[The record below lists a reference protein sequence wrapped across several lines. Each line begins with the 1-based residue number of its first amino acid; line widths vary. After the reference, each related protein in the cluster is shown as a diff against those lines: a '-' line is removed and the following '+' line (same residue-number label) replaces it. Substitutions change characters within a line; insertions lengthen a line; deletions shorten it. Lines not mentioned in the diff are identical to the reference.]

1 MTLLVVPYKRFGT
14 LSRKKYLC
22 YILHYSYFSM
32 EEPTVKRNQS
42 ILSQYLREIG
52 QTPLLKAEEEQVL
65 AERIQKRGDNKA
77 RQQMLQANLRLV
89 VNIAKKYAPSNDPE
103 MLMDLIQEG
112 NLGLMRAVD
121 RFQAGRN
128 TRFSTYGVYWIKQA
142 ILRALK
148 SRRIVRLP
156 ENVVDRVLE
165 MQRTRQRLYQLLGR
179 SATLA
184 EIGQEMG
191 AQPEEMQR
199 LEMAAA
205 EVVSLDRAV
214 RGVDENESTQLGE
227 LLEDL
232 EAPQPEDQTRVEL
245 LRGLIQDA
253 VRTLPDRER
262 KILALRYGL
271 ENEQP
276 HTLEDIG
283 LTFGISR
290 ERVRQLQNSALARL
304 RKRQKVRQAHY

>member
-1 MTLLVVPYKRFGT
+1 M
-14 LSRKKYLC
+14 LSF
-22 YILHYSYFSM
+22 ILTIPMIDTSV
-32 EEPTVKRNQS
+32 VKRNQS

-52 QTPLLKAEEEQVL
+52 QTPLLDAEEEQAL
-65 AERIQKRGDNKA
+65 AERIQTASDPKA
-77 RQQMLQANLRLV
+77 RQKMLQANLRLV

-121 RFQAGRN
+121 RFQPGRN

-179 SATLA
+179 SATLG
-184 EIGQEMG
+184 EIGQEME
-191 AQPEEMQR
+191 ATPEEMQR

-253 VRTLPDRER
+253 VRTLPERER
-262 KILALRYGL
+262 KILAMRYGL
-271 ENEQP
+271 ENETP

-304 RKRQKVRQAHY
+304 RKRQKVRQAHH

>member
-1 MTLLVVPYKRFGT
+1 M
-14 LSRKKYLC
+14 KK
-22 YILHYSYFSM
+22 IAT
-32 EEPTVKRNQS
+32 PQRNQS

-52 QTPLLKAEEEQVL
+52 QTPLLTAEDEQML
-65 AERIQKRGDNKA
+65 ARRIQKDHDEQA
-77 RQQMLQANLRLV
+77 RNLMLQANLRLV

-121 RFQAGRN
+121 RFQPDRN

-165 MQRTRQRLYQLLGR
+165 MQRVRQRLYQLLGR
-179 SATLA
+179 PATVA
-184 EIGQEMG
+184 EIAHEMG
-191 AQPEEMQR
+191 ASTEEMKR
-199 LEMAAA
+199 LEMAAT

-227 LLEDL
+227 LLEDFD
-232 EAPQPEDQTRVEL
+232 APQPENETRVEL
-245 LRGLIQDA
+245 LRGLVQDA
-253 VRTLPDRER
+253 VKTLPVRER
-262 KILALRYGL
+262 KILAMRYGL
-271 ENEQP
+271 DNEQP
-276 HTLEDIG
+276 HSLEDIG
-283 LTFGISR
+283 QEFGISR
-290 ERVRQLQNSALARL
+290 ERVRQLQNSALTRL
-304 RKRQKVRQAHY
+304 RRRQKVQQAHH

>member
-1 MTLLVVPYKRFGT
+1 
-14 LSRKKYLC
+14 
-22 YILHYSYFSM
+22 M
-32 EEPTVKRNQS
+32 EKATVTRNQS

-52 QTPLLKAEEEQVL
+52 RTPLLSAEDEQRL
-65 AERIQKRGDNKA
+65 ARRIQKKHDGQA
-77 RQQMLQANLRLV
+77 RQKMLQANLRLV
-89 VNIAKKYAPSNDPE
+89 VNIAKKYAPSSDPE

-121 RFQAGRN
+121 RFQPGRN

-156 ENVVDRVLE
+156 ENVVDRMLE
-165 MQRTRQRLYQLLGR
+165 MQRTRQRLYQMLGR
-179 SATLA
+179 MPTSL
-184 EIGQEMG
+184 EIGQEMS
-191 AQPEEMQR
+191 ASSEEMRR
-199 LEMAAA
+199 LEMAAT

-227 LLEDL
+227 LLEDF
-232 EAPQPEDQTRVEL
+232 EALQPEDQTRIEL
-245 LRGLIQDA
+245 LRGLVHDA
-253 VRTLPDRER
+253 VQTLPARER
-262 KILALRYGL
+262 KILAMRYGL
-271 ENEQP
+271 DNEQP

-283 LTFGISR
+283 LQFGISR

-304 RKRQKVRQAHY
+304 RRRQKVRQAHH

>member
-1 MTLLVVPYKRFGT
+1 MTK
-14 LSRKKYLC
+14 
-22 YILHYSYFSM
+22 
-32 EEPTVKRNQS
+32 PTTKRNQS

-52 QTPLLKAEEEQVL
+52 QTPLLSSDDEQKL
-65 AERIQKRGDNKA
+65 AKRIQDDHDENA
-77 RQQMLQANLRLV
+77 RNLMLQANLRLV

-121 RFQAGRN
+121 RFQPGRN

-148 SRRIVRLP
+148 SRRMVRLP

-165 MQRTRQRLYQLLGR
+165 MQRARQRLYQLLGR
-179 SATLA
+179 PVTTA
-184 EIGQEMG
+184 EIAQEIN
-191 AQPEEMQR
+191 ASLDEMKR
-199 LEMAAA
+199 LELAAT

-227 LLEDL
+227 LLEDFD
-232 EAPQPEDQTRVEL
+232 APQPENEARVEL

-253 VRTLPDRER
+253 VKTLPVRER
-262 KILALRYGL
+262 TILTLRYGL

-283 LTFGISR
+283 RKFSISR
-290 ERVRQLQNSALARL
+290 ERVRQLQNSALERL
-304 RKRQKVRQAHY
+304 RKRQKVQQAHH

>member
-1 MTLLVVPYKRFGT
+1 MASLMEKTLT
-14 LSRKKYLC
+14 Q
-22 YILHYSYFSM
+22 
-32 EEPTVKRNQS
+32 RNQS

-52 QTPLLKAEEEQVL
+52 QTALLTAKEEQTL
-65 AERIQKRGDNKA
+65 ARRIQHRHDEAA
-77 RQQMLQANLRLV
+77 RQHMLQANLRLV

-165 MQRTRQRLYQLLGR
+165 MQRTRQRLYQVLGR
-179 SATLA
+179 MPTTL
-184 EIGQEMG
+184 EIAQEMKATG
-191 AQPEEMQR
+191 EEMKR
-199 LEMAAA
+199 LEVAAID
-205 EVVSLDRAV
+205 VVSLDRAV
-214 RGVDENESTQLGE
+214 RGIDDSESTHLGE
-227 LLEDL
+227 LLEDF
-232 EAPQPEDQTRVEL
+232 EALAPEDQTRLEL
-245 LRGLIQDA
+245 LRGHIREA
-253 VRTLPDRER
+253 VKTLPARER

-271 ENEQP
+271 DNEHP
-276 HTLEDIG
+276 RTLEDIG
-283 LTFGISR
+283 QEFGISR
-290 ERVRQLQNSALARL
+290 ERVRQLQNSAFARL
-304 RKRQKVRQAHY
+304 RRRQQVRQAHR

>member
-1 MTLLVVPYKRFGT
+1 MTQPAT
-14 LSRKKYLC
+14 KY
-22 YILHYSYFSM
+22 
-32 EEPTVKRNQS
+32 NQS

-52 QTPLLKAEEEQVL
+52 QTPLLSSDDEQEL
-65 AERIQKRGDNKA
+65 AKRIQKNHDEAA
-77 RQQMLQANLRLV
+77 RNLMLQANLRLV

-165 MQRTRQRLYQLLGR
+165 MQRVRQRLYQLLGR
-179 SATLA
+179 PATTA
-184 EIGQEMG
+184 EIAHEMN
-191 AQPEEMQR
+191 ASLDEMKR
-199 LEMAAA
+199 LELAAT

-227 LLEDL
+227 LLEDFD
-232 EAPQPEDQTRVEL
+232 APQPENEARVEL

-253 VRTLPDRER
+253 VKTLPARER
-262 KILALRYGL
+262 KILAMRYGL

-283 LTFGISR
+283 HQFGISR
-290 ERVRQLQNSALARL
+290 ERVRQLQNSALERL
-304 RKRQKVRQAHY
+304 RRRQKVQQAHH

>member
-1 MTLLVVPYKRFGT
+1 MAVVFVV
-14 LSRKKYLC
+14 
-22 YILHYSYFSM
+22 ILHTYFFM
-32 EEPTVKRNQS
+32 KKVATKRNQS

-52 QTPLLKAEEEQVL
+52 QTPLLSSEDEQAL
-65 AERIQKRGDNKA
+65 AHRIQKNGDGEA
-77 RQQMLQANLRLV
+77 RQLMLQANLRLV

-121 RFQAGRN
+121 RFQPGRN

-148 SRRIVRLP
+148 SRRMVRLP

-165 MQRTRQRLYQLLGR
+165 MQRARQRLYQLLGR
-179 SATLA
+179 PATVA
-184 EIGQEMG
+184 EIAQEMN
-191 AQPEEMQR
+191 ASLEEMKR
-199 LEMAAA
+199 LEMAATD
-205 EVVSLDRAV
+205 VVSLDRAV

-227 LLEDL
+227 LLEDFD
-232 EAPQPEDQTRVEL
+232 APQPENEARVEL
-245 LRGLIQDA
+245 LRGLVQDA
-253 VRTLPDRER
+253 VKTLPARER
-262 KILALRYGL
+262 KILAMRYGL
-271 ENEQP
+271 DNEQP

-283 LTFGISR
+283 HQFGISR

-304 RKRQKVRQAHY
+304 RRRQKVQQAHH